1 MKHLTAYNKSLVGTL
16 HRCAVL
22 APQLIRKLLV
32 IKIGVQM
39 NLNKELV
46 SIVVCVFILTACGGS
61 IVKEVPPK
69 PDTSGK
75 YIFYLHGSVEES
87 EGSTEKYK
95 SAINAIASSSAI
107 VISEVRGD
115 TDPVIYAEKVKEQVN
130 MLISKGVPPKNITIS
145 GFSKG
150 AVIALASAG
159 AIENTEVN
167 YVFLA
172 GCSDDLNSKY
182 GIDPAKAVGREKG
195 TEGFIFNHHAC
206 WSILNP
212 SVPFYLP

>member
-1 MKHLTAYNKSLVGTL
+1 
-16 HRCAVL
+16 
-22 APQLIRKLLV
+22 
-32 IKIGVQM
+32 M

-182 GIDPAKAVGREKG
+182 GIDPAKAVGRILSIYDVDDDKFESCYGSINESDKVKIHEIELESGKG
-195 TEGFIFNHHAC
+195 HKLFRIPKDKFIEQWRDPLVDWAGA
-206 WSILNP
+206 
-212 SVPFYLP
+212 